1 MSYKQFLLT
10 LHPDGLRIL
19 IIYMFYKK
27 RKKEEHNN
35 HFVDV
40 YREDTT
46 NVLIKIDVHPQ
57 QPHDS

>member
-1 MSYKQFLLT
+1 
-10 LHPDGLRIL
+10 
-19 IIYMFYKK
+19 MFYKK

-57 QPHDS
+57 QPYDS